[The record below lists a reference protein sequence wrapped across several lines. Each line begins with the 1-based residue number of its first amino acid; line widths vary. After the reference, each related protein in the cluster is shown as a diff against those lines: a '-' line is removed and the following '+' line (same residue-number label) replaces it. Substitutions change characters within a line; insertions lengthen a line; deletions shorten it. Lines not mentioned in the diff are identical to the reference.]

1 MREIIITKEL
11 MDALGNCGDGPAFIE
26 ANNLWGKTDEEVLRA
41 MKDAGVLEPVI
52 FWRQAKSSEAF
63 VRYFGSTFT
72 MGAYQVFN
80 PLTGLHTRYE
90 TEAEAKAALVE
101 LAKSVLQYHGLSVV
115 QELSNELGDT
125 AWVPTQL
132 HETLTVSI

>member
-101 LAKSVLQYHGLSVV
+101 LAKSVLQHHGLSVV

-125 AWVPTQL
+125 TWIPTQL

>member
-1 MREIIITKEL
+1 
-11 MDALGNCGDGPAFIE
+11 
-26 ANNLWGKTDEEVLRA
+26 
-41 MKDAGVLEPVI
+41 
-52 FWRQAKSSEAF
+52 
-63 VRYFGSTFT
+63 

-125 AWVPTQL
+125 TWIPTQL

>member
-63 VRYFGSTFT
+63 VRYFGSIFT

-125 AWVPTQL
+125 TWIPTQL

>member
-125 AWVPTQL
+125 TWIPTQL

>member
-41 MKDAGVLEPVI
+41 MKEAGVLEPVV
-52 FWRQAKSSEAF
+52 FWRQAKNSEAF
-63 VRYFGSTFT
+63 VRYFGSIFT

-80 PLTGLHTRYE
+80 PLTGVHTRYE
-90 TEAEAKAALVE
+90 TEAEAKAALVDV
-101 LAKSVLQYHGLSVV
+101 AKQVVQLHCPTVV

-125 AWVPTQL
+125 AWIPTQL
-132 HETLTVSI
+132 HESIVISA

>member
-11 MDALGNCGDGPAFIE
+11 LDALGNCGDGPAFIE

-41 MKDAGVLEPVI
+41 MKDAGVLEPVF

-63 VRYFGSTFT
+63 VRYFGSIFT

-125 AWVPTQL
+125 TWIPTQL